1 MRAINGTNHLG
12 TCHHVGLDGTDGD
25 YDGGNVDRSAIQWL
39 KLQLSSGAVTMSH
52 SSHGRLYHSASS
64 NPCWYYMPSIAV
76 NAAGDMVLGFSGS
89 RATEHIGAFF
99 AGQTAGGVTTNPYL
113 VQAGGAYYAYATQT
127 TPPDSG
133 PGVRWGDYSFTCLDP
148 DGNRFWTVQEYAE
161 IELGYP
167 AATAWRTWIMT
178 LALPQ

>member
-1 MRAINGTNHLG
+1 MRAINGTNHFW

-25 YDGGNVDRSAIQWL
+25 YDGGTVDRSAIQWL

-52 SSHGRLYHSASS
+52 SSHGRVYHSASS

-99 AGQTAGGVTTNPYL
+99 AGRTAGGLTTKPYL
-113 VQAGGAYYAYATQT
+113 IQAGRAYYASVTKT
-127 TPPDSG
+127 IPPDSA
-133 PGVRWGDYSFTCLDP
+133 PSVRWGDYSFTSLDP
-148 DGNRFWTVQEYAE
+148 DGSRFWTVQEYAE
-161 IELGYP
+161 AD
-167 AATAWRTWIMT
+167 AANEPENAWGTWIM
-178 LALPQ
+178 AVQPAD